1 MDQIKELLNQCKTK
15 AEQVN
20 TLRKYEESERHWYC
34 RKSFLLKNWDD
45 FDESDRHMLEC
56 LSTCWANLHFLGSNY
71 PYQVIDKVREM
82 SYGLPN
88 MSEMLTYADQ
98 EVKDLAAERRIKR
111 RADFEK
117 KSNTGGP
124 PTKMQKTEENRLD
137 SGRHP
142 APKAPQETRKIDPK
156 DLPPPLRP
164 SAKQIGLF
172 LKLSSGVKKQNLSLI
187 DSIKAANSKISIL
200 TEEVGS
206 HNVEKMR
213 QFYKK
218 PELSESDVV
227 VEVNV
232 MGVFVSQAVGSRT
245 EARAAAEE
253 TAYNIL
259 KQPVVVVV
267 TSHREKFNGKIVSEL
282 CVSNSRGAKPLGTIA
297 PKLRSPEIRVEP
309 I

>member
-71 PYQVIDKVREM
+71 PFQGEKIFYFFDYLKTVNLVIDKVREM

-117 KSNTGGP
+117 KSNTGAP
-124 PTKMQKTEENRLD
+124 PSKMQKTEDNRFV
-137 SGRHP
+137 R
-142 APKAPQETRKIDPK
+142 
-156 DLPPPLRP
+156 
-164 SAKQIGLF
+164 
-172 LKLSSGVKKQNLSLI
+172 SL
-187 DSIKAANSKISIL
+187 
-200 TEEVGS
+200 
-206 HNVEKMR
+206 
-213 QFYKK
+213 
-218 PELSESDVV
+218 
-227 VEVNV
+227 
-232 MGVFVSQAVGSRT
+232 
-245 EARAAAEE
+245 
-253 TAYNIL
+253 TATL
-259 KQPVVVVV
+259 
-267 TSHREKFNGKIVSEL
+267 
-282 CVSNSRGAKPLGTIA
+282 
-297 PKLRSPEIRVEP
+297 
-309 I
+309 